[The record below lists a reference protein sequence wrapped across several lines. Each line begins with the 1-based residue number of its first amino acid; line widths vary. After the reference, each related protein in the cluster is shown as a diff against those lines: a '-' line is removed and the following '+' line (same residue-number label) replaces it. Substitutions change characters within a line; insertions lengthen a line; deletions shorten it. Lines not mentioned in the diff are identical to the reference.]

1 MALNKKMEEI
11 AMKIIANAGAARS
24 QAFEALAEAKKENFE
39 KAKELL
45 KSSDNYAREAHKSH
59 SILLTQ
65 YANGEFEQSDILIS
79 HAQDH
84 LMCAE
89 LAKELITEII
99 ELREDAE
106 RRCK

>member
-1 MALNKKMEEI
+1 MALDKKMEDI
-11 AMKIIANAGAARS
+11 AMKIIANSGAARS
-24 QAFEALAEAKKENFE
+24 KAFEALTEAKKGNFS
-39 KAKELL
+39 KSKELL
-45 KSSDNYAREAHKSH
+45 ESSDNFAREAHKSH
-59 SILLTQ
+59 SILLTL

-89 LAKELITEII
+89 LAKELIAEII
-99 ELREDAE
+99 EIRENAE

>member
-1 MALNKKMEEI
+1 MALDKNMEEI

-24 QAFEALAEAKKENFE
+24 KAFEALAEAKKGDFE

-45 KSSDNYAREAHKSH
+45 KSSDSFAHEAHKSH
-59 SILLTQ
+59 SALLTM

-89 LAKELITEII
+89 LAKELIAEII
-99 ELREDAE
+99 ELRKDAE
-106 RRCK
+106 RR

>member
-1 MALNKKMEEI
+1 MALDKKMEDI

-24 QAFEALAEAKKENFE
+24 KAFEALAEAKKGDFV

-45 KSSDNYAREAHKSH
+45 KSSDYYAHEAHKTH
-59 SILLTQ
+59 STLLTM

-89 LAKELITEII
+89 LAKELIVEII

-106 RRCK
+106 RR

>member
-11 AMKIIANAGAARS
+11 AMQIIANAGAARS
-24 QAFEALAEAKKENFE
+24 KAFEALAMAKKGDLE

-45 KSSDNYAREAHKSH
+45 KSSDRFAHEAHKSH
-59 SILLTQ
+59 SALLTM
-65 YANGEFEQSDILIS
+65 YANGEFDQSDLLIA

-89 LAKELITEII
+89 LAKELIVEII
-99 ELREDAE
+99 ALHEKVE
-106 RRCK
+106 RR